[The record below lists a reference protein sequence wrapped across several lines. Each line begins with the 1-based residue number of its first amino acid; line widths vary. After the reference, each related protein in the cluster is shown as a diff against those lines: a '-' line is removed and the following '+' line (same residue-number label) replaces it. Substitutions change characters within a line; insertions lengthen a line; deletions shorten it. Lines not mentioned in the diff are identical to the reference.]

1 MADPQQA
8 LKEVIA
14 SAEEKLRVLENQQ
27 EELDN
32 SIEQTRREIQHLEK
46 AIASFQELEGQ
57 LPS

>member
-27 EELDN
+27 QELDN

>member
-14 SAEEKLRVLENQQ
+14 SAEEKLRALEDEQ
-27 EELDN
+27 EELDS
-32 SIEQTRREIQHLEK
+32 SIEQTRLEIEHLER
-46 AIASFQELEGQ
+46 AISSFQELEDQ

>member
-1 MADPQQA
+1 MADTQQA

-14 SAEEKLRVLENQQ
+14 SAEEKLRVLEQEQ

-32 SIEQTRREIQHLEK
+32 SIEQTRREVQQLEK
-46 AIASFQELEGQ
+46 TIASFQELEGQ

>member
-27 EELDN
+27 QELDD